1 MVLLK
6 VNFIMNQTTNKHGS
20 LGVLTLGALGV
31 VFGDIGTSPI
41 YALKESLHTAGTEL
55 FDIYGVVSLIF
66 WSLMLVVTLKYLVFV
81 LRADNNGEGG
91 ILSLFALLPGKVRNA
106 TGGTRYLFV
115 IFLLLGTALLVAD
128 GMLTPAISVLSATE
142 GLETL
147 NADLASWTVP
157 LTVLILFILFAFQ
170 YKGSNTLGR
179 VFGPVILIWF
189 LTLGVLGFVKVQEH
203 PEVIKALSPI
213 YAIEYVAHHG
223 FHTFIILS
231 SVILAITGAEA
242 LYADLGHFGKRPI
255 RLGWIFI
262 VAPALVL
269 NYLGQAV
276 IAIQDPGTDK
286 SLFFALAPNDAVRI
300 FLVVLATLATVIA
313 SQALI
318 TGVASLSRQ
327 AVRLGLLPRL
337 KVVHTSST
345 VIGQIYVPAVNLIV
359 GLGSIFL
366 VVNFKTSSALANAY
380 SFAISATM
388 LMTTLAFGYVAADKF
403 KWNKK
408 VLALTIPLL
417 VLIDLSFFLATV
429 TKLLKGAW
437 VPLLIGFVIAYVMW
451 TWRKGQSAL
460 ESALQKQDMR
470 WEEVERQISSGSVSI
485 IPDTGIYL
493 SSSALK
499 VPQALVAQLNNLHSC
514 PKEILIVSVVQGE
527 VPFVSAKPILK
538 EVNPRV
544 NQLYV
549 WVGYMQDVNI
559 QKSII
564 DHVMSEA
571 EEQECTYYLAD
582 RKFLESSEGSLKGL
596 TEKVFGIL
604 HRNSATASSYF
615 GLPENRVITLGT
627 QIDL

>member
-1 MVLLK
+1 MPSAA
-6 VNFIMNQTTNKHGS
+6 KHGS
-20 LGVLTLGALGV
+20 LGALTLGALGV

-41 YALKESLHTAGTEL
+41 YALRESLNTAGTEL
-55 FDIYGVVSLIF
+55 YDIYGVVSLIF

-91 ILSLFALLPGKVRNA
+91 ILSLFALLPSKVRNA
-106 TGGTRYLFV
+106 TRGTRYFFV

-147 NADLASWTVP
+147 NPDFASWTVP
-157 LTVLILFILFAFQ
+157 LTVMILFALFAFQ
-170 YKGSNTLGR
+170 FKGSNALGKI
-179 VFGPVILIWF
+179 FGPIILIWF
-189 LTLGVLGFVKVQEH
+189 TTLGYLGLIKVQEY
-203 PEVIKALSPI
+203 PEVIEALLPT
-213 YAIEYVAHHG
+213 YAVEYVIHHG

-231 SVILAITGAEA
+231 SVILAVTGAEA

-255 RLGWIFI
+255 RIGWIFI

-276 IAIQDPGTDK
+276 IAIQNPSEDK

-300 FLVVLATLATVIA
+300 YLVVLATLATIIA

-337 KVVHTSST
+337 KIVHTSNT
-345 VIGQIYVPAVNLIV
+345 VVGQIYVPAVNLVI

-388 LMTTLAFGYVAADKF
+388 LMTTIAFGYVAAEKF
-403 KWNKK
+403 KWSKK
-408 VLALTIPLL
+408 ALFVFIPILI
-417 VLIDLSFFLATV
+417 LIDLSFFLATV
-429 TKLLKGAW
+429 TKIFKGAW
-437 VPLLIGFVIAYVMW
+437 VPLLIGAAITYLMW
-451 TWRKGQSAL
+451 VWRKGQAAL
-460 ESALQKQDMR
+460 ESALRNQDMS
-470 WEEVERQISSGSVSI
+470 WDDVEKTIASGSISI

-493 SSSALK
+493 SASALK
-499 VPQALVAQLNNLHSC
+499 VPQALIAQINNLHSC
-514 PKEILIVSVVQGE
+514 PREILIVSVIQGD
-527 VPFVSAKPILK
+527 VPVVTAKPILK
-538 EVNPRV
+538 DVNERV
-544 NQLYV
+544 KQLYV
-549 WVGYMQDVNI
+549 WVGFKQDVNI
-559 QKSII
+559 QQSII
-564 DHVMSEA
+564 DHVMTEA
-571 EEQECTYYLAD
+571 EEGECTYYLAD
-582 RKFLESSEGSLKGL
+582 RKFLHTTEGSLKGM
-596 TEKVFGIL
+596 TEKIFGIL

-627 QIDL
+627 QMDL

>member
-1 MVLLK
+1 MSAHVK
-6 VNFIMNQTTNKHGS
+6 KSS
-20 LGVLTLGALGV
+20 LGALTLGALGV

-41 YALKESLHTAGTEL
+41 YALRESLHTAGTEL
-55 FDIYGVVSLIF
+55 YDIYGVVSLIF

-91 ILSLFALLPGKVRNA
+91 ILSLFALLPNKVRNA
-106 TGGTRYLFV
+106 TGGTKYFFV

-128 GMLTPAISVLSATE
+128 GMLTPAISVLSAAE

-147 NADLASWTVP
+147 NADFASWTVP
-157 LTVLILFILFAFQ
+157 LTVLILVTLFAFQ
-170 YKGSNTLGR
+170 YKGSNTLGKI
-179 VFGPVILIWF
+179 FGPIILVWF
-189 LTLGVLGFVKVQEH
+189 VTLGYLGLVKVAEH
-203 PEVIKALSPI
+203 PEVIEALLPT
-213 YAIEYVAHHG
+213 YAVEYVFHHG

-231 SVILAITGAEA
+231 SVILAVTGAEA

-255 RLGWIFI
+255 RIGWIFI

-276 IAIQDPGTDK
+276 IAIQEPGEKK

-300 FLVVLATLATVIA
+300 YLVVLATLATIIA

-318 TGVASLSRQ
+318 TGVASLARQ
-327 AVRLGLLPRL
+327 GVRLGLLPRL
-337 KVVHTSST
+337 KIVHTSST
-345 VIGQIYVPAVNLIV
+345 VVGQIYVPAVNLII
-359 GLGSIFL
+359 GLGAVFL

-388 LMTTLAFGYVAADKF
+388 LMTTIAFGYVASEKF

-408 VLALTIPLL
+408 ALFLIIPILIF
-417 VLIDLSFFLATV
+417 IDLSFFLATV
-429 TKLLKGAW
+429 TKIFKGAW
-437 VPLLIGFVIAYVMW
+437 VPLLIGLAITYLMW
-451 TWRKGQSAL
+451 VWRKGQAAL
-460 ESALQKQDMR
+460 ENALRNQDMS
-470 WEEVERQISSGSVSI
+470 WEEVEQTIATGNISI

-499 VPQALVAQLNNLHSC
+499 VPQALIAQINNLHSC
-514 PKEILIVSVVQGE
+514 PKEILIVSVVQGD
-527 VPFVSAKPILK
+527 VPVVTANPILK
-538 EVNPRV
+538 EVNDRV
-544 NQLYV
+544 KQLYV
-549 WVGYMQDVNI
+549 YVGFKQDVNI

-564 DHVMSEA
+564 ENVMSEA
-571 EEQECTYYLAD
+571 EEAECTYYLAD
-582 RKFLESSEGSLKGL
+582 RKFLESSSGSLTGM

-627 QIDL
+627 QMDL

>member
-1 MVLLK
+1 MK
-6 VNFIMNQTTNKHGS
+6 SASKHGS
-20 LGVLTLGALGV
+20 LGALTLGALGV

-41 YALKESLHTAGTEL
+41 YALRESLHTAGTEIY
-55 FDIYGVVSLIF
+55 DIYGVVSLLF

-91 ILSLFALLPGKVRNA
+91 ILSLFALLPNKVRNA
-106 TGGTRYLFV
+106 TGGMKYLFV
-115 IFLLLGTALLVAD
+115 LFLLLGTALLVAD

-147 NADLASWTVP
+147 NADFASWTVP
-157 LTVLILFILFAFQ
+157 LTVFILFVLFGFQ
-170 YKGSNTLGR
+170 YKGSNAIGR
-179 VFGPVILIWF
+179 IFGPVILIWF
-189 LTLGVLGFVKVQEH
+189 ATLAYLGVSKVSEH
-203 PEVIKALSPI
+203 PEVIKALLPN
-213 YAIEYVAHHG
+213 YAIDYVLHHG

-231 SVILAITGAEA
+231 SVILAVTGAEA

-255 RLGWIFI
+255 RIGWIFI

-276 IAIQDPGTDK
+276 IAIQEPESEK
-286 SLFFALAPNDAVRI
+286 SLFFALAPNDTARA
-300 FLVVLATLATVIA
+300 FLVILATLATIIA

-337 KVVHTSST
+337 KVVHTSNT
-345 VIGQIYVPAVNLIV
+345 IVGQIYVPAVNLII
-359 GLGSIFL
+359 GIGSIFL

-388 LMTTLAFGYVAADKF
+388 LMTTIAFGYVAAEKF

-408 VLALTIPLL
+408 TLFLVIPILI
-417 VLIDLSFFLATV
+417 LIDLSFFLATV
-429 TKLLKGAW
+429 TKILKGAW
-437 VPLLIGFVIAYVMW
+437 VPLLIGLAIAYVMW
-451 TWRKGQSAL
+451 VWRKGQNAL
-460 ESALQKQDMR
+460 ETALRKQEMT
-470 WEEVERQISSGSVSI
+470 WEEVEERISSGNISI

-493 SSSALK
+493 SASALK
-499 VPQALVAQLNNLHSC
+499 VPQALIAQLNNLHSC
-514 PKEILIVSVVQGE
+514 PKEILIVSVIQGD
-527 VPFVSAKPILK
+527 VPVVTAKPILK
-538 EVNPRV
+538 EVTGRV
-544 NQLYV
+544 KQLYV
-549 WVGYMQDVNI
+549 WVGFKQDVNI
-559 QKSII
+559 QHSII
-564 DHVMSEA
+564 EHVMSA
-571 EEQECTYYLAD
+571 DEEKECTYYLAD
-582 RKFLESSEGSLKGL
+582 RKFVESSQSTLKGM

-627 QIDL
+627 QMDL

>member
-1 MVLLK
+1 MK
-6 VNFIMNQTTNKHGS
+6 SASKHGS
-20 LGVLTLGALGV
+20 LGALTLGALGV

-41 YALKESLHTAGTEL
+41 YALRESLHTAGTEL
-55 FDIYGVVSLIF
+55 YDIYGVVSLIF

-91 ILSLFALLPGKVRNA
+91 ILSLFALLPNKVRGA
-106 TGGTRYLFV
+106 TGGVKYFFV

-157 LTVLILFILFAFQ
+157 LTVFILLVLFGFQ
-170 YKGSNTLGR
+170 YKGSNALGKI
-179 VFGPVILIWF
+179 FGPIILIWF
-189 LTLGVLGFVKVQEH
+189 ITLGYLGVMKVKDH
-203 PEVIKALSPI
+203 PEVFKALLPN
-213 YAIEYVAHHG
+213 YAVDYVVHHG

-231 SVILAITGAEA
+231 SVILAVTGAEA

-255 RLGWIFI
+255 RIGWIFI

-276 IAIQDPGTDK
+276 IAIQEPAEKK
-286 SLFFALAPNDAVRI
+286 SLFFALAPNDATRI
-300 FLVVLATLATVIA
+300 YLVVLATLATIIA

-337 KVVHTSST
+337 KIVHTSST
-345 VIGQIYVPAVNLIV
+345 VIGQIYVPAVNLVI
-359 GLGSIFL
+359 GLGAIFL

-388 LMTTLAFGYVAADKF
+388 LMTTIAFGYVAAEKF
-403 KWNKK
+403 KWSKK
-408 VLALTIPLL
+408 LLFLIIPILI
-417 VLIDLSFFLATV
+417 LIDLSFFLATV
-429 TKLLKGAW
+429 TKIFKGAW
-437 VPLLIGFVIAYVMW
+437 VPLLIGFAITYVMW
-451 TWRKGQSAL
+451 VWRKGQAAL
-460 ESALQKQDMR
+460 ESALQQQEMTWD
-470 WEEVERQISSGSVSI
+470 EVEASITSGDVSI

-493 SSSALK
+493 SASALK
-499 VPQALVAQLNNLHSC
+499 VPQALIAQINNLHSC
-514 PKEILIVSVVQGE
+514 PREILIVSVIQGD
-527 VPFVSAKPILK
+527 VPIVTAKPILK
-538 EVNPRV
+538 EVSERV
-544 NQLYV
+544 KQLYV
-549 WVGYMQDVNI
+549 WVGFKQDVNI
-559 QKSII
+559 QATII
-564 DHVMSEA
+564 EHVMSAADEN
-571 EEQECTYYLAD
+571 ECTYYLAD
-582 RKFLESSEGSLKGL
+582 RKFLENSSGSLKGM
-596 TEKVFGIL
+596 TEKIFGVL

-627 QIDL
+627 LMDL

>member
-1 MVLLK
+1 MSSGA
-6 VNFIMNQTTNKHGS
+6 KHGS
-20 LGVLTLGALGV
+20 LGALTLGALGV

-41 YALKESLHTAGTEL
+41 YALRESLNTAGTEL
-55 FDIYGVVSLIF
+55 YDIYGVVSLIF
-66 WSLMLVVTLKYLVFV
+66 WSLMLVVSLKYLVFV

-91 ILSLFALLPGKVRNA
+91 ILSLFALLPNKVRNA
-106 TGGTRYLFV
+106 TRGTKYFFV

-142 GLETL
+142 GLKTL
-147 NADLASWTVP
+147 NPEFASWTVP
-157 LTVLILFILFAFQ
+157 LTVFILFALFAFQ
-170 YKGSNTLGR
+170 FKGSNTLGKI
-179 VFGPVILIWF
+179 FGPIILIWF
-189 LTLGVLGFVKVQEH
+189 TTLGYLGFIKVKEY
-203 PEVIKALSPI
+203 PEVIEALLPT
-213 YAIEYVAHHG
+213 YAVEYVIHHG

-231 SVILAITGAEA
+231 SVILAVTGAEA

-255 RLGWIFI
+255 RIGWIFI

-276 IAIQDPGTDK
+276 IAIQEPGEEK

-300 FLVVLATLATVIA
+300 YLVVLATLATIIA

-337 KVVHTSST
+337 KIVHTSST
-345 VIGQIYVPAVNLIV
+345 IAGQIYVPAVNLVI

-388 LMTTLAFGYVAADKF
+388 LMTTIAFGYVAAEKF
-403 KWNKK
+403 KWSKK
-408 VLALTIPLL
+408 ALYLVIPILIF
-417 VLIDLSFFLATV
+417 IDLSFFLATV
-429 TKLLKGAW
+429 TKIFKGAW
-437 VPLLIGFVIAYVMW
+437 VPLLIGFAITYVMW
-451 TWRKGQSAL
+451 VWRKGQVAL
-460 ESALQKQDMR
+460 ESALRKQEMSWD
-470 WEEVERQISSGSVSI
+470 EVEEIIASGSISI

-493 SSSALK
+493 SASALK
-499 VPQALVAQLNNLHSC
+499 VPQALIAQINNLHSC
-514 PKEILIVSVVQGE
+514 PKVILIVSVIQGD
-527 VPFVSAKPILK
+527 VPVVTAKPILK
-538 EVNPRV
+538 DVNDRV
-544 NQLYV
+544 KQLYV
-549 WVGYMQDVNI
+549 WVGFKQDVNI

-564 DHVMSEA
+564 DHVMSAA
-571 EEQECTYYLAD
+571 EERECTYYLAD
-582 RKFLESSEGSLKGL
+582 RKFLETSKGSLKGI
-596 TEKVFGIL
+596 TDKVFGIL

-627 QIDL
+627 QMDL

>member
-1 MVLLK
+1 MSSSVK
-6 VNFIMNQTTNKHGS
+6 KSS
-20 LGVLTLGALGV
+20 LGALTLGALGV

-41 YALKESLHTAGTEL
+41 YALRESLHTAGSEL
-55 FDIYGVVSLIF
+55 YDIYGVVSLIF
-66 WSLMLVVTLKYLVFV
+66 WSLMLVVTLKYLVFI

-106 TGGTRYLFV
+106 TGGTKYVFV
-115 IFLLLGTALLVAD
+115 VFLLLGTALLVAD

-147 NADLASWTVP
+147 NAGLASWTVP
-157 LTVLILFILFAFQ
+157 LTVFILLALFGFQ
-170 YKGSNTLGR
+170 YKGSNALGKI
-179 VFGPVILIWF
+179 FGPIILIWF
-189 LTLGVLGFVKVQEH
+189 ATLGYLGFLQVKDR
-203 PEVIKALSPI
+203 PEVFKALLPN
-213 YAIEYVAHHG
+213 YAIEYVVHHG

-255 RLGWIFI
+255 RIGWIFI
-262 VAPALVL
+262 VAPALIL

-276 IAIQDPGTDK
+276 IAIEQPGEDK
-286 SLFFALAPNDAVRI
+286 SLFFALAPNNLIRI
-300 FLVVLATLATVIA
+300 YLVVIATLATIIA

-337 KVVHTSST
+337 KIVHTSST
-345 VIGQIYVPAVNLIV
+345 VAGQIYVPAVNLVV

-388 LMTTLAFGYVAADKF
+388 LMTTLAFGYVASEKF
-403 KWNKK
+403 KWSKK
-408 VLALTIPLL
+408 VLVLVIPILL
-417 VLIDLSFFLATV
+417 LIDLSFFLATV
-429 TKLLKGAW
+429 TKIFKGAW
-437 VPLLIGFVIAYVMW
+437 VPLLIGLLITYVMW
-451 TWRKGQSAL
+451 VWRKGQAAL
-460 ESALQKQDMR
+460 ENALRNQEMT
-470 WEEVERQISSGSVSI
+470 WEEVEQTIASGSVSI

-499 VPQALVAQLNNLHSC
+499 VPQALIAQIHNLHSC
-514 PKEILIVSVVQGE
+514 PKDILIVSVIQGD
-527 VPFVSAKPILK
+527 VPIVTAKPILK
-538 EVNPRV
+538 DVNNRV
-544 NQLYV
+544 KQLYV
-549 WVGYMQDVNI
+549 WVGFKQDVNI
-559 QKSII
+559 QKSVI
-564 DHVMSEA
+564 DNVMSA
-571 EEQECTYYLAD
+571 EEEKECTYYLAD
-582 RKFLESSEGSLKGL
+582 RKFVETSQGSLNGI

-604 HRNSATASSYF
+604 HRNSTTASSYF

-627 QIDL
+627 QMDL

>member
-1 MVLLK
+1 MSS
-6 VNFIMNQTTNKHGS
+6 QTKNTS
-20 LGVLTLGALGV
+20 LGALTLGALGV

-41 YALKESLHTAGTEL
+41 YALRESLNTAGTEL
-55 FDIYGVVSLIF
+55 YDIYGVVSLIF

-91 ILSLFALLPGKVRNA
+91 ILSLFALLPNKVRSA
-106 TGGTRYLFV
+106 TGGTKYFFV

-157 LTVLILFILFAFQ
+157 LTVIILFALFAFQ
-170 YKGSNTLGR
+170 YKGSNALGKI
-179 VFGPVILIWF
+179 FGPIVLIWF
-189 LTLGVLGFVKVQEH
+189 LTLGYLGVMKVKEH
-203 PEVIKALSPI
+203 PEVIQALFPN
-213 YAIEYVAHHG
+213 YAFDYVLHHG

-231 SVILAITGAEA
+231 SVILAVTGAEA

-255 RLGWIFI
+255 RIGWLVI

-276 IAIQDPGTDK
+276 IAIQEPGVK
-286 SLFFALAPNDAVRI
+286 QSLFFALAPNDASRI
-300 FLVVLATLATVIA
+300 FLVVLATLATIIA

-337 KVVHTSST
+337 KIVHTSST
-345 VIGQIYVPAVNLIV
+345 VAGQIYVPAVNLLI

-366 VVNFKTSSALANAY
+366 VINFKTSSALANAY

-388 LMTTLAFGYVAADKF
+388 LMTTIAFGYVAAEKF
-403 KWNKK
+403 KWSKK
-408 VLALTIPLL
+408 ALFLIIPILII
-417 VLIDLSFFLATV
+417 IDLSFFIATV
-429 TKLLKGAW
+429 TKIFKGAW
-437 VPLLIGFVIAYVMW
+437 VPLLIGLVITYVMW
-451 TWRKGQSAL
+451 VWRKGQAAL
-460 ESALQKQDMR
+460 EDALRNQDMT
-470 WEEVERQISSGSVSI
+470 WADVERTIASGSISI

-493 SSSALK
+493 SASALK
-499 VPQALVAQLNNLHSC
+499 VPQALIAQINNLHSC
-514 PKEILIVSVVQGE
+514 PKEILIVSVLQGD
-527 VPFVSAKPILK
+527 VPVVTAMPRLK
-538 EVNPRV
+538 EVNNRV
-544 NQLYV
+544 KQLYI
-549 WVGYMQDVNI
+549 WVGFKQDVNV

-564 DHVMSEA
+564 DHVMSA
-571 EEQECTYYLAD
+571 EEESECTYYLAD
-582 RKFLESSEGSLKGL
+582 RKFLENSKGSLRGL

-627 QIDL
+627 QVDL

>member
-1 MVLLK
+1 MSSQVK
-6 VNFIMNQTTNKHGS
+6 NGS
-20 LGVLTLGALGV
+20 LGALTLGALGV

-41 YALKESLHTAGTEL
+41 YALRESLNTAGTEL
-55 FDIYGVVSLIF
+55 YDIYGVVSLIF

-91 ILSLFALLPGKVRNA
+91 ILSLFALLPNKVRSA
-106 TGGTRYLFV
+106 TGGTKYFFV

-157 LTVLILFILFAFQ
+157 LTVIILFALFAFQ
-170 YKGSNTLGR
+170 YKGSNALGKI
-179 VFGPVILIWF
+179 FGPIVLIWF
-189 LTLGVLGFVKVQEH
+189 LTLGYLGVMKVKEH
-203 PEVIKALSPI
+203 PEVIQALFPN
-213 YAIEYVAHHG
+213 YAFDYVLHHG

-231 SVILAITGAEA
+231 SVILAVTGAEA

-255 RLGWIFI
+255 RIGWLVI

-276 IAIQDPGTDK
+276 IAIQEPGVK
-286 SLFFALAPNDAVRI
+286 QSLFFALAPNDASRI
-300 FLVVLATLATVIA
+300 FLVVLATLATIIA

-337 KVVHTSST
+337 KIVHTSST
-345 VIGQIYVPAVNLIV
+345 VAGQIYVPAVNLLI

-366 VVNFKTSSALANAY
+366 VINFKTSSALANAY

-388 LMTTLAFGYVAADKF
+388 LMTTIAFGYVAAEKF
-403 KWNKK
+403 KWSKK
-408 VLALTIPLL
+408 ALFLIIPILI
-417 VLIDLSFFLATV
+417 LIDLSFFIATV
-429 TKLLKGAW
+429 TKIFKGAW
-437 VPLLIGFVIAYVMW
+437 VPLLIGLVITYVMW
-451 TWRKGQSAL
+451 VWRKGQAAL
-460 ESALQKQDMR
+460 EDALRNQDMT
-470 WEEVERQISSGSVSI
+470 WADVERTIASGSISI

-493 SSSALK
+493 SASALK
-499 VPQALVAQLNNLHSC
+499 VPQALIAQINNLHSC
-514 PKEILIVSVVQGE
+514 PKEILIVSVLQGDI
-527 VPFVSAKPILK
+527 PIVTAMPRLK
-538 EVNPRV
+538 EVNNRV
-544 NQLYV
+544 KQLYI
-549 WVGYMQDVNI
+549 WVGFKQDVNV

-564 DHVMSEA
+564 EHVMSA
-571 EEQECTYYLAD
+571 EEESECTYYLAD
-582 RKFLESSEGSLKGL
+582 RKFLENSKGSLRGL

-627 QIDL
+627 QVDL

>member
-1 MVLLK
+1 MK
-6 VNFIMNQTTNKHGS
+6 SANRHGS
-20 LGVLTLGALGV
+20 LGALTLGALGV

-41 YALKESLHTAGTEL
+41 YALRESLHTAGTEVY
-55 FDIYGVVSLIF
+55 DIYGVVSLLF

-91 ILSLFALLPGKVRNA
+91 ILSLFALLPNKVRNA
-106 TGGTRYLFV
+106 TGGPKYFFV

-147 NADLASWTVP
+147 NPDLASWTVP
-157 LTVLILFILFAFQ
+157 LTVFILFALFGFQ
-170 YKGSNTLGR
+170 YKGSNAIGKI
-179 VFGPVILIWF
+179 FGPVILIWF
-189 LTLGVLGFVKVQEH
+189 ATLAYLGLSKVKEH
-203 PEVIKALSPI
+203 PEVIKALLPN
-213 YAIEYVAHHG
+213 YAVDYVLHHG

-255 RLGWIFI
+255 RIGWIFV

-276 IAIQDPGTDK
+276 VAIQEPHSDQ
-286 SLFFALAPNDAVRI
+286 SLFFALAPNDSVQL
-300 FLVVLATLATVIA
+300 FLVILATLATIIA

-337 KVVHTSST
+337 KVVHTSDT
-345 VIGQIYVPAVNLIV
+345 VVGQIYVPAVNLII

-388 LMTTLAFGYVAADKF
+388 LMTTIAFGYVASEKF
-403 KWNKK
+403 KWSKK
-408 VLALTIPLL
+408 TLFLVIPVLI
-417 VLIDLSFFLATV
+417 LIDLSFFLATV
-429 TKLLKGAW
+429 TKILKGAW
-437 VPLLIGFVIAYVMW
+437 VPLLIGLAISYVMW
-451 TWRKGQSAL
+451 VWRKGQKAL
-460 ESALQKQDMR
+460 ETALRKQDMT
-470 WEEVERQISSGSVSI
+470 WEEVEERIASGTISI

-493 SSSALK
+493 SASALK
-499 VPQALVAQLNNLHSC
+499 VPQALIAQLNNLHSC
-514 PKEILIVSVVQGE
+514 PKDILIVSVIQGD
-527 VPFVSAKPILK
+527 VPIVTAKPILK
-538 EVNPRV
+538 EVNNRV
-544 NQLYV
+544 KQLYV
-549 WVGYMQDVNI
+549 WVGFKQDVNI

-564 DHVMSEA
+564 EHVMSSD
-571 EEQECTYYLAD
+571 EENECTYYLAD
-582 RKFLESSEGSLKGL
+582 RKFIETSQGSLKGV

-627 QIDL
+627 QMDL

>member
-1 MVLLK
+1 MSSQVK
-6 VNFIMNQTTNKHGS
+6 NGS
-20 LGVLTLGALGV
+20 LGALTLGALGV

-41 YALKESLHTAGTEL
+41 YALRESLNTAGTEL
-55 FDIYGVVSLIF
+55 YDIYGVVSLIF

-91 ILSLFALLPGKVRNA
+91 ILSLFALLPNKVRSA
-106 TGGTRYLFV
+106 TGGTKYFFV

-157 LTVLILFILFAFQ
+157 LTVIILFALFAFQ
-170 YKGSNTLGR
+170 YKGSNALGKI
-179 VFGPVILIWF
+179 FGPIVLTWF
-189 LTLGVLGFVKVQEH
+189 LTLGYLGVMKVKEH
-203 PEVIKALSPI
+203 PEVIQALFPN
-213 YAIEYVAHHG
+213 YAIDYVLHHG

-231 SVILAITGAEA
+231 SVILAVTGAEA

-255 RLGWIFI
+255 RIGWLVI

-276 IAIQDPGTDK
+276 IAIQEPGVK
-286 SLFFALAPNDAVRI
+286 QSLFFALAPNDASRI
-300 FLVVLATLATVIA
+300 FLVVLATLATIIA

-337 KVVHTSST
+337 KIVHTSST
-345 VIGQIYVPAVNLIV
+345 VAGQIYVPAVNLLI

-366 VVNFKTSSALANAY
+366 VINFKTSSALANAY

-388 LMTTLAFGYVAADKF
+388 LMTTIAFGYVAAEKF
-403 KWNKK
+403 KWSKK
-408 VLALTIPLL
+408 ALFLIIPILI
-417 VLIDLSFFLATV
+417 LIDLSFFIATV
-429 TKLLKGAW
+429 TKIFKGAW
-437 VPLLIGFVIAYVMW
+437 VPLLIGLVITYVMW
-451 TWRKGQSAL
+451 VWRKGQAAL
-460 ESALQKQDMR
+460 EDALRNQDMT
-470 WEEVERQISSGSVSI
+470 WADVERTIASGSISI

-493 SSSALK
+493 SASALK
-499 VPQALVAQLNNLHSC
+499 VPQALIAQINNLHSC
-514 PKEILIVSVVQGE
+514 PKEILIVSVLQGD
-527 VPFVSAKPILK
+527 VPVVTAMPRLK
-538 EVNPRV
+538 EVNNRV
-544 NQLYV
+544 KQLYI
-549 WVGYMQDVNI
+549 WVGFKQDVNV

-564 DHVMSEA
+564 DHVMSA
-571 EEQECTYYLAD
+571 EEESECTYYLAD
-582 RKFLESSEGSLKGL
+582 RKFLENSKGSLRGL

-627 QIDL
+627 QVDL